1 MIGRVLSLDSS
12 PSTLEYYFV
21 ASEPVKKNMFVAVDS
36 QDGTVIGMV
45 TEVYR
50 SNRYYESP
58 ETMKRSGS
66 IPEKLPARDWELET
80 ARVRVYGVLSEEGIR
95 RPFQA
100 VSPGSEV
107 RVASAEE
114 LERFLGFDP
123 NGLHLGSLEHHG
135 IPVRVSLSKMFQ
147 KHVAV
152 LAMSGAGKSYAVSVM
167 IEELLDREQA
177 RPAVIVLDVHGEYTG
192 FAEDPAYASRTRVY
206 ENVRIPVPSLTVSDY
221 SLFMPGMTEVQ
232 KRELGGVLADLRAR
246 QSAGSG
252 PYDLADVMDAVE
264 QKVGGSTA
272 RALNAWL
279 EQLAGTG
286 LFDRT
291 GNISVEDLARPGA
304 LSVINLASE
313 TNLYKKQVLGAWV
326 SRNLFWA
333 RRDGRIPPFVL
344 FVEEA
349 HNFAGNESSSISRGI
364 IETIAREGRKF
375 GASLCLVS
383 QRPVRLSTTAL
394 SQCNTQLILRV
405 TNPYDLKHIG
415 ESSEGIDQS
424 TLDSITSLRVGE
436 GILVGE
442 AVNFPLF
449 LKIRKR
455 RSREGGLGKDF
466 EQATREYEE
475 KQEKEKKDAGAFL

>member
-1 MIGRVLSLDSS
+1 MIGRVLSSDSS
-12 PSTLEYYFV
+12 PTTMQYYFV
-21 ASEPVKKNMFVAVDS
+21 SSQPVKKNMFVTTDS
-36 QDGTVIGMV
+36 GEGKIVGMI
-45 TEVYR
+45 TEAYK
-50 SNRYYESP
+50 SNRYYENP
-58 ETMKRSGS
+58 EVMKRSGS
-66 IPEKLPARDWELET
+66 IPEKLPAQDWELET
-80 ARVRVYGVLSEEGIR
+80 ARVKVYGVLSEEGIR

-100 VSPGSEV
+100 VAPGSVV
-107 RVASAEE
+107 RAASSEE
-114 LERFLGFDP
+114 LEKFLGLDSE
-123 NGLHLGSLEHHG
+123 GLNLGVIEHHDV
-135 IPVRVSLSKMFQ
+135 PVKVSMNKMFQ

-167 IEELLDREQA
+167 IEELLDKKDA
-177 RPAVIVLDVHGEYTG
+177 KPAVVVLDVHGEYTG
-192 FAEDPAYASRTRVY
+192 FAEDLAYAGRTNVY
-206 ENVRIPVPSLTVSDY
+206 ENVKIPVPSLSVFDFA
-221 SLFMPGMTEVQ
+221 LFMPGMSEVQ
-232 KRELGGVLADLRAR
+232 KRELAGILAGLRAN
-246 QSAGSG
+246 QSSGAG
-252 PYDLADVMDAVE
+252 PYDLSDIMDVAE

-272 RALNAWL
+272 RALNSWL

-286 LFDRT
+286 LFDKT
-291 GNISVEDLARPGA
+291 GNISVDGLARPGT
-304 LSVINLASE
+304 LSVINLANE

-333 RRDGRIPPFVL
+333 RRDARIPPFVL

-449 LKIRKR
+449 LKIRQRK
-455 RSREGGLGKDF
+455 SKEGQLGKDF
-466 EQATREYEE
+466 EQAAREYEE
-475 KQEKEKKDAGAFL
+475 KQNKKSQDARAFM